1 VASGKHGE
9 HRKPSRGDA
18 PRETEGDPIADY
30 REWADHRYD
39 PGYYTGGRLPPTIRA
54 YQKIFK
60 PRDKKII
67 LALLILAGIVVVL
80 GTIWP
85 LIR

>member
-1 VASGKHGE
+1 MAKDTHGT
-9 HRKPSRGDA
+9 HGHGGA
-18 PRETEGDPIADY
+18 PREEQRDPIADY
-30 REWADHRYD
+30 TEWADHRYD